1 MLYAVNI
8 VPAFSFPEDSKYVQF
23 SEDDDPQLILTEIQ
37 VYMVKLHKSFHI
49 LIMKFCA
56 LTIMHILTG
65 TADAEATGTRPF
77 VCATFRSTF
86 CSFKRIKVSNR
97 LTIRHKV

>member
-49 LIMKFCA
+49 L
-56 LTIMHILTG
+56 
-65 TADAEATGTRPF
+65 
-77 VCATFRSTF
+77 
-86 CSFKRIKVSNR
+86 
-97 LTIRHKV
+97 

>member
-1 MLYAVNI
+1 MTRANIPAEHGHICMVQAPENIKVKGLNVRNTRLHLISQFISIIDRQRPLVNVYMLYAVNI

-49 LIMKFCA
+49 L
-56 LTIMHILTG
+56 
-65 TADAEATGTRPF
+65 
-77 VCATFRSTF
+77 
-86 CSFKRIKVSNR
+86 
-97 LTIRHKV
+97 